1 MPNGTSSLAS
11 SNAAS
16 FAKSKVEARFPPRSR
31 ALGPALDKVRRRRG
45 ARVTDTVT
53 GVRRQRRWLPWAG
66 GLIGAVTLAW
76 LLRRFDLDRFLSVLA
91 GADML
96 FLALVP
102 LAIMGEQ
109 LVRAWKWRQL
119 LFPIRSIG
127 TVPLFG
133 TIMAGYLLG
142 MLVPFGFG

>member
-1 MPNGTSSLAS
+1 MAP
-11 SNAAS
+11 
-16 FAKSKVEARFPPRSR
+16 
-31 ALGPALDKVRRRRG
+31 LGGRPDRRRG
-45 ARVTDTVT
+45 ARLV
-53 GVRRQRRWLPWAG
+53 A
-66 GLIGAVTLAW
+66 A
-76 LLRRFDLDRFLSVLA
+76 RFDPDRFLSVLT

-119 LFPIRSIG
+119 LLPIRSVG
-127 TVPLFG
+127 TAPLFD

-142 MLVPFGFG
+142 MLVPFGFGTVARPGFSPVTRT

>member
-1 MPNGTSSLAS
+1 
-11 SNAAS
+11 
-16 FAKSKVEARFPPRSR
+16 
-31 ALGPALDKVRRRRG
+31 
-45 ARVTDTVT
+45 
-53 GVRRQRRWLPWAG
+53 
-66 GLIGAVTLAW
+66 
-76 LLRRFDLDRFLSVLA
+76 LLRRFDPDRFLSVLT

-119 LFPIRSIG
+119 LLPIRSVG
-127 TVPLFG
+127 TAPLFD

-142 MLVPFGFG
+142 MLVPFGFGTVARPGFSPVART